1 MCKFGFGAR
10 LLHLEC
16 AGEPFRMV
24 LLRYGRSVLPSRVQ
38 NVRDKAK
45 KPPKFA
51 SFKFNAEFTG
61 GANPEPSN
69 LQSRIDR
76 NEPRH
81 GQIL

>member
-24 LLRYGRSVLPSRVQ
+24 LLRYGRSILPSRAQ

-51 SFKFNAEFTG
+51 SFKFNAKFTK
-61 GANPEPSN
+61 GANLEPSN
-69 LQSRIDR
+69 LQSRTDR
-76 NEPRH
+76 NEPRY

>member
-1 MCKFGFGAR
+1 MREIK
-10 LLHLEC
+10 
-16 AGEPFRMV
+16 P
-24 LLRYGRSVLPSRVQ
+24 
-38 NVRDKAK
+38 

-51 SFKFNAEFTG
+51 SFKFNAEFTD

-69 LQSRIDR
+69 LQSRADR